1 MSRPRRFV
9 PLRGLRRSYLALL
22 VGQTI
27 SLLGSNVTMLALPLT
42 AITWL
47 DAGPTQTGLLLACGR
62 APYLV
67 VSLFAGVI
75 VDRLPHRRILLT
87 ANLVMAATLAT
98 IPLFASLG
106 HLGLVQLY
114 MTSMLV
120 GIAAVIADVA
130 YLACIPTVID
140 RSQLVRAQSSLE
152 LSQAGAMAA
161 GPLLAGW
168 LVNEFSAPTAILS
181 DSVSFL
187 LAAAL
192 LSLVP
197 MRRARCSEAASSAVL
212 GQVAEGLASV
222 FGNPIL
228 RAVTLA
234 SGTFIFWHN
243 AYSAVFLLHLTKDLG
258 LDSRVV
264 GMVLGIGALGGV
276 IGAAISPRAGRAI
289 GLGPILMIGLAV
301 SAGGMSLTTLLT
313 QPLWAAVACV
323 ALSQFILWIGQGI
336 YNVQQVPIRY
346 VLVPQH
352 LQGRVN
358 ASIRSVVWGLASLG
372 ALAGG
377 AAAAA
382 TSLRTT
388 LLASSV
394 LGTASI
400 VWILRSPLRHTH
412 SLRR

>member
-1 MSRPRRFV
+1 
-9 PLRGLRRSYLALL
+9 
-22 VGQTI
+22 
-27 SLLGSNVTMLALPLT
+27 MLALPLT
-42 AITWL
+42 AITLL
-47 DAGPTQTGLLLACGR
+47 DAGPAQTGLLLACGR

-67 VSLFAGVI
+67 VSLFAGVV

-98 IPLFASLG
+98 IPLFANLG

-114 MTSMLV
+114 TTSMLV
-120 GIAAVIADVA
+120 GVAAVIADVA
-130 YLACIPTVID
+130 YLACIPTLLD
-140 RSQLVRAQSSLE
+140 RSQLVGAQSSLE

-161 GPLLAGW
+161 GPFLAGW
-168 LVNEFSAPTAILS
+168 LVNEFSAPTAILA
-181 DSVSFL
+181 DSISFL

-197 MRRARCSEAASSAVL
+197 LRNAGCSEAAPRAVL
-212 GQVAEGLASV
+212 GQVAEGLASL

-258 LDSRVV
+258 FDSRLV
-264 GMVLGIGALGGV
+264 GMALGIGALGGV
-276 IGAAISPRAGRAI
+276 VGAASSPRVGRAI
-289 GLGPILMIGLAV
+289 GLGPTLMFGLAV
-301 SAGGMSLTTLLT
+301 SAGGMSLAALLT
-313 QPLWAAVACV
+313 QPWWAAVACV
-323 ALSQFILWIGQGI
+323 TLSQFMLWTGQGI

-346 VLVPQH
+346 ALVPPH
-352 LQGRVN
+352 LQGRIN

-377 AAAAA
+377 AVAAA

-394 LGTASI
+394 LGMASI
-400 VWILRSPLRHTH
+400 VWIWRLRQAGSVRL
-412 SLRR
+412 

>member
-1 MSRPRRFV
+1 
-9 PLRGLRRSYLALL
+9 
-22 VGQTI
+22 
-27 SLLGSNVTMLALPLT
+27 MLALPLT
-42 AITWL
+42 AITLL
-47 DAGPTQTGLLLACGR
+47 DAGPAQTGLLLACGR
-62 APYLV
+62 APCLV

-87 ANLVMAATLAT
+87 ANVVMAAMLAT

-106 HLGLVQLY
+106 HLGMVQLY
-114 MTSMLV
+114 TTSMLV
-120 GIAAVIADVA
+120 GVAAVIADVA
-130 YLACIPTVID
+130 YLACIPTVVD

-152 LSQAGAMAA
+152 LSQASAMAV
-161 GPLLAGW
+161 GPFLAGW
-168 LVNEFSAPTAILS
+168 LVNALSAPTAILA

-187 LAAAL
+187 VAAAL

-197 MRRARCSEAASSAVL
+197 MRAASCSAGASSAVF
-212 GQVAEGLASV
+212 GQVAEGLAGV
-222 FGNPIL
+222 FGNPVL

-243 AYSAVFLLHLTKDLG
+243 AYSAAFLLHLTKDLG
-258 LDSRVV
+258 FDSRVV

-276 IGAAISPRAGRAI
+276 VGAASSPWAGRAI
-289 GLGPILMIGLAV
+289 GLGPVLMIGLAV
-301 SAGGMSLTTLLT
+301 SAAGMSLAALLT
-313 QPLWAAVACV
+313 QPFWAAVACV
-323 ALSQFILWIGQGI
+323 ALSQFILWIGQGL

-346 VLVPQH
+346 ALVAQR

-382 TSLRTT
+382 TGLRAT
-388 LLASSV
+388 LLASSL

-400 VWILRSPLRHTH
+400 VWIWRSPLRHTR
-412 SLRR
+412 SLHP

>member
-1 MSRPRRFV
+1 MSRPRCSAA
-9 PLRGLRRSYLALL
+9 LRGLPRSYLALL

-42 AITWL
+42 AITLL
-47 DAGPTQTGLLLACGR
+47 DAGPAQTGLLLACGR

-67 VSLFAGVI
+67 VSLFAGVV

-106 HLGLVQLY
+106 RLGLVQLY
-114 MTSMLV
+114 TTSMLV
-120 GIAAVIADVA
+120 GVAAVISDVA
-130 YLACIPTVID
+130 YLACIPTVLN

-161 GPLLAGW
+161 GPFLAGW
-168 LVNEFSAPTAILS
+168 LVDQFSAPTAILA

-187 LAAAL
+187 VAAAL
-192 LSLVP
+192 LSRVP
-197 MRRARCSEAASSAVL
+197 MRNAGCSRAAPSALL

-243 AYSAVFLLHLTKDLG
+243 AYSAAFLLHLTKDLG
-258 LDSRVV
+258 FDSRVV
-264 GMVLGIGALGGV
+264 GMMLGIGALGGV
-276 IGAAISPRAGRAI
+276 VGAASSPRAGRAI
-289 GLGPILMIGLAV
+289 GLGPTLMIGLAV
-301 SAGGMSLTTLLT
+301 SAGGMSLAALFT
-313 QPLWAAVACV
+313 QPWWAAVACV
-323 ALSQFILWIGQGI
+323 TLSQFMLWIGQGI

-346 VLVPQH
+346 ALVQPH
-352 LQGRVN
+352 LQGRIN

-394 LGTASI
+394 LGLASI
-400 VWILRSPLRHTH
+400 VWIWRSPLRHAR
-412 SLRR
+412 SLRL

>member
-1 MSRPRRFV
+1 MP
-9 PLRGLRRSYLALL
+9 RSYLALL

-42 AITWL
+42 AITLL
-47 DAGPTQTGLLLACGR
+47 DAGPAQAGLLLACGR
-62 APYLV
+62 APCLF

-87 ANLVMAATLAT
+87 ANVVMAATLAT
-98 IPLFASLG
+98 IPLCASLG
-106 HLGLVQLY
+106 HLGMVQLY
-114 MTSMLV
+114 ATSVLV
-120 GIAAVIADVA
+120 GVAAVIADVA
-130 YLACIPTVID
+130 YLACIPTVLD

-152 LSQAGAMAA
+152 FSQATAMAA
-161 GPLLAGW
+161 GPFLAGW
-168 LVNEFSAPTAILS
+168 LINAFSAPTAILA

-197 MRRARCSEAASSAVL
+197 MPAASAAPSSTVL
-212 GQVAEGLASV
+212 VQMAEGLASV
-222 FGNPIL
+222 FGNAVL

-234 SGTFIFWHN
+234 TGTFIFWHN
-243 AYSAVFLLHLTKDLG
+243 AYSAAFLLHLTKDLG
-258 LDSRVV
+258 FDSRVV

-276 IGAAISPRAGRAI
+276 VGAAGSPWVGRAI
-289 GLGPILMIGLAV
+289 GLGPVLMTGLAV
-301 SAGGMSLTTLLT
+301 SAAGMSLAALLT
-313 QPLWAAVACV
+313 RPWWAAVACV
-323 ALSQFILWIGQGI
+323 ALSQFILWIGQGL
-336 YNVQQVPIRY
+336 YHVQQVPIRY
-346 VLVPQH
+346 ALVPQR

-358 ASIRSVVWGLASLG
+358 ASIRTVVWGLGSLG
-372 ALAGG
+372 ALVGG

-400 VWILRSPLRHTH
+400 IWIWRSPLRRTR
-412 SLRR
+412 SLHL

>member
-1 MSRPRRFV
+1 MSRPRCSAA
-9 PLRGLRRSYLALL
+9 PRGLPRSYLALL

-27 SLLGSNVTMLALPLT
+27 SLLGSNVTLLALPLT
-42 AITWL
+42 AITLL
-47 DAGPTQTGLLLACGR
+47 DAGPAQTGLLLACGR

-67 VSLFAGVI
+67 VSLFAGVV

-98 IPLFASLG
+98 IPLFANLG

-114 MTSMLV
+114 TTSMLV
-120 GIAAVIADVA
+120 GVAAVIADVA
-130 YLACIPTVID
+130 YLACIPTLLD

-161 GPLLAGW
+161 GPFLAGW
-168 LVNEFSAPTAILS
+168 LVNEFSAPTAILA
-181 DSVSFL
+181 DSISFL

-197 MRRARCSEAASSAVL
+197 LRNAGCSEAAPRAVL
-212 GQVAEGLASV
+212 GQVAEGLVSL
-222 FGNPIL
+222 FGNPVL

-243 AYSAVFLLHLTKDLG
+243 AYSAAFLLHLTKDLG
-258 LDSRVV
+258 FDSRLV
-264 GMVLGIGALGGV
+264 GMALGIGALGGV
-276 IGAAISPRAGRAI
+276 VGAASSPRVGRAI
-289 GLGPILMIGLAV
+289 GLGPTLMIGLAV
-301 SAGGMSLTTLLT
+301 SAGGMSLAALLT
-313 QPLWAAVACV
+313 QPWWAAVAFV
-323 ALSQFILWIGQGI
+323 TLSQFMLWIGQGI

-346 VLVPQH
+346 ALAPPH
-352 LQGRVN
+352 LQGRIN

-377 AAAAA
+377 AVAAA

-394 LGTASI
+394 LGMASI
-400 VWILRSPLRHTH
+400 VWIWPLRQAR
-412 SLRR
+412 SLRL

>member
-1 MSRPRRFV
+1 M
-9 PLRGLRRSYLALL
+9 L

-42 AITWL
+42 AITLL
-47 DAGPTQTGLLLACGR
+47 DAGPAQTGLLLACGR

-67 VSLFAGVI
+67 VSLFAGVV

-98 IPLFASLG
+98 IPLFANLG

-114 MTSMLV
+114 TTSMLV
-120 GIAAVIADVA
+120 GVAAVIADVA
-130 YLACIPTVID
+130 YLACIPTLLD
-140 RSQLVRAQSSLE
+140 RSQLVGAQSSLE

-161 GPLLAGW
+161 GPFLAGW
-168 LVNEFSAPTAILS
+168 LVNEFSAPTAILA
-181 DSVSFL
+181 DSISFL

-197 MRRARCSEAASSAVL
+197 LRNAGCSEAAPRAVL
-212 GQVAEGLASV
+212 GQVAEGLASL

-258 LDSRVV
+258 FDSRLV
-264 GMVLGIGALGGV
+264 GMALGIGALGGV
-276 IGAAISPRAGRAI
+276 VGAASSPRVGRAI
-289 GLGPILMIGLAV
+289 GLGPTLMFGLAV
-301 SAGGMSLTTLLT
+301 SAGGMSLAALLT
-313 QPLWAAVACV
+313 QPWWAAVACV
-323 ALSQFILWIGQGI
+323 TLSQFMLWTGQGI

-346 VLVPQH
+346 ALVPPH
-352 LQGRVN
+352 LQGRIN

-377 AAAAA
+377 AVAAA

-394 LGTASI
+394 LGMASI
-400 VWILRSPLRHTH
+400 VWIWRLRQAGSVRL
-412 SLRR
+412 

>member
-1 MSRPRRFV
+1 
-9 PLRGLRRSYLALL
+9 
-22 VGQTI
+22 
-27 SLLGSNVTMLALPLT
+27 MLALPLT
-42 AITWL
+42 AITL
-47 DAGPTQTGLLLACGR
+47 LGAGPVQTGVLLACGR
-62 APYLV
+62 APCLV

-75 VDRLPHRRILLT
+75 VDRLPHRPILLT
-87 ANLVMAATLAT
+87 ANVVMAATLST

-106 HLGLVQLY
+106 HLGMVQLY
-114 MTSMLV
+114 ATTLLV
-120 GIAAVIADVA
+120 GVAAVIADVA
-130 YLACIPTVID
+130 YLACIPTVVD

-161 GPLLAGW
+161 GPFLAGW
-168 LVNEFSAPTAILS
+168 LVNAFSAPTAILA

-192 LSLVP
+192 LSLAP
-197 MRRARCSEAASSAVL
+197 MHAARGSAATSRAVL

-243 AYSAVFLLHLTKDLG
+243 AYSAAFLLHLTKDLG
-258 LDSRVV
+258 FDARIV
-264 GMVLGIGALGGV
+264 GVVLGIGALGGV
-276 IGAAISPRAGRAI
+276 VGAVNSPWAGRAI
-289 GLGPILMIGLAV
+289 GLGPVLMIGLAV
-301 SAGGMSLTTLLT
+301 SAGGMSLAGLLT
-313 QPLWAAVACV
+313 QPWWAAVTSV

-346 VLVPQH
+346 ALVPQG

-358 ASIRSVVWGLASLG
+358 ASIRSVVWGMASLG

-377 AAAAA
+377 AFASA
-382 TSLRTT
+382 TSLRAA

-400 VWILRSPLRHTH
+400 VWIWRSPLRHTR
-412 SLRR
+412 SLHL

>member
-1 MSRPRRFV
+1 MSRPRCSAA
-9 PLRGLRRSYLALL
+9 PRGLPRSYLALL

-42 AITWL
+42 AITLL
-47 DAGPTQTGLLLACGR
+47 DAGPAQTGLLLACGR

-67 VSLFAGVI
+67 VSLFAGVV

-98 IPLFASLG
+98 IPLFANLG

-114 MTSMLV
+114 TTSMLV
-120 GIAAVIADVA
+120 GVAAVIADVA
-130 YLACIPTVID
+130 YLACIPTLLD
-140 RSQLVRAQSSLE
+140 RSQLVGAQSSLE

-161 GPLLAGW
+161 GPFLAGW
-168 LVNEFSAPTAILS
+168 LVNEFSAPTAILA
-181 DSVSFL
+181 DSISFL

-197 MRRARCSEAASSAVL
+197 LRNAGCSEAAPRAVL
-212 GQVAEGLASV
+212 GQVAEGLASL

-258 LDSRVV
+258 FDSRLV
-264 GMVLGIGALGGV
+264 GMALGIGALGGV
-276 IGAAISPRAGRAI
+276 VGAASSPRVGRAI
-289 GLGPILMIGLAV
+289 GLGPTLMFGLAV
-301 SAGGMSLTTLLT
+301 SAGGMSLAALLT
-313 QPLWAAVACV
+313 QPWWAAVACV
-323 ALSQFILWIGQGI
+323 TLSQFMLWTGQGI

-346 VLVPQH
+346 ALVPPH
-352 LQGRVN
+352 LQGRIN

-377 AAAAA
+377 AVAAA

-394 LGTASI
+394 LGMASI
-400 VWILRSPLRHTH
+400 VWIWRLRQAGSVRL
-412 SLRR
+412 